1 MTIHP
6 HKLTCI
12 EGGSAEH
19 FTITFSPEVHFPLQL
34 EVALPEAA
42 KPQGSLAIYD
52 EATKTYS
59 NKAKEIIIDV
69 PTVADRGSSLLLE
82 IWQLP
87 KFSGSAAASPKHP
100 SPPPLSS
107 LFQLQSSRWD
117 SLPRMT

>member
-6 HKLTCI
+6 RKLSCI

-19 FTITFSPEVHFPLQL
+19 FTITCSPEVHFPLQL
-34 EVALPEAA
+34 ELALPEGA

-59 NKAKEIIIDV
+59 TKAKEIIIDV
-69 PTVADRGSSLLLE
+69 PTVADRGASLLLA

-87 KFSGSAAASPKHP
+87 KFSRSAAALPKQP
-100 SPPPLSS
+100 SPPPLSPP
-107 LFQLQSSRWD
+107 FQLQSSRWD